1 MKKFREITVAVV
13 LAICAAMFVEYLW
26 GHGRRSQADA
36 NGKGFKLTIEYEK
49 K

>member
-1 MKKFREITVAVV
+1 MKRFREITVGVV

-26 GHGRRSQADA
+26 GNGKRSQADA
-36 NGKGFKLTIEYEK
+36 SGKGFRLTIEYEK